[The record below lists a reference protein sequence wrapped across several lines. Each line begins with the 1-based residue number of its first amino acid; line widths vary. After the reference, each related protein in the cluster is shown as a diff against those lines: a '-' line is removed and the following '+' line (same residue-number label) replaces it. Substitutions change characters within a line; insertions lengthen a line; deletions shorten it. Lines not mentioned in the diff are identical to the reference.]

1 MATSVKPIPEG
12 YHTVNTYLTV
22 HDGRAAIE
30 FLQKGLRGPG
40 NVSHGGSSG
49 KNRTR
54 RTQDR

>member
-12 YHTVNTYLTV
+12 YHTVNAYLTV

-30 FLQKGLRGPG
+30 FYKKAFGAQG
-40 NVSHGGSSG
+40 NVSHGRSSG